1 MEINKNLIKF
11 TKEMI
16 LFCKSHGVTPI
27 ICGSYLTKYYTQDER
42 IVVHDVDMY
51 VPDAFLPKAI
61 KLLEKKK
68 IKYKHLKEWGCLK
81 VYKGN
86 VNIDLDALNF
96 LYKGPK
102 DEDIELAKIRA
113 EKMGLPDW
121 RVLVPEATEKLA
133 AAAVDVNTGRI
144 EPLIYK
150 EVKQLPRTFEEEKR
164 GYIEVK
170 SELNR

>member
-102 DEDIELAKIRA
+102 DFRDLDFEGIKLKALSPK
-113 EKMGLPDW
+113 GL
-121 RVLVPEATEKLA
+121 LF
-133 AAAVDVNTGRI
+133 
-144 EPLIYK
+144 IYK
-150 EVKQLPRTFEEEKR
+150 VGVKACQTSWERRQHTRKVRLLEK
-164 GYIEVK
+164 YINSK
-170 SELNR
+170 N